1 MLRTKSIEDAVNP
14 ILNVLVPLE
23 EIEFWGEPHFVPT
36 TLYMYCDEAGDY
48 IWGTRRGTM
57 IPTESTP
64 FKLYWERLKSLYYS
78 ILDPNL
84 LDALDALPEETK
96 REGWYKVYRRCA
108 EEVHFGE
115 IRLHHPEDLEEVL
128 YTYAVE
134 LNRYL
139 YNATVSTPE
148 TLNA

>member
-1 MLRTKSIEDAVNP
+1 MLRSYSIEDAINP

-23 EIEFWGEPHFVPT
+23 EIEFWGEPHLVPT
-36 TLYMYCDEAGDY
+36 TLCMHCDEAGDY
-48 IWGTRRGTM
+48 IWVTARGTM
-57 IPTESTP
+57 VPKDSAP
-64 FKLYWERLKSLYYS
+64 FEFYWERLKALYYS

-84 LDALDALPEETK
+84 LDALDALPEKTK

-108 EEVHFGE
+108 EEVYFGE

-134 LNRYL
+134 LNRHL
-139 YNATVSTPE
+139 YNATVPTPE
-148 TLNA
+148 SLNA

>member
-14 ILNVLVPLE
+14 MLNVLVPLE

-57 IPTESTP
+57 IPAESTP

-96 REGWYKVYRRCA
+96 REGWYHVYKLCA
-108 EEVHFGE
+108 EEVYFGE
-115 IRLHHPEDLEEVL
+115 IRLMHPEDLEEVL
-128 YTYAVE
+128 YNNAVE
-134 LNRYL
+134 LKLRL
-139 YNATVSTPE
+139 HKAIVPTPE
-148 TLNA
+148 SLNA

>member
-14 ILNVLVPLE
+14 LLNVLVPLE

-57 IPTESTP
+57 IPAESTP

-78 ILDPNL
+78 ILNPNL

-108 EEVHFGE
+108 EEVYFGE

-134 LNRYL
+134 LL
-139 YNATVSTPE
+139 MHLHKATAPTPE
-148 TLNA
+148 SLNA